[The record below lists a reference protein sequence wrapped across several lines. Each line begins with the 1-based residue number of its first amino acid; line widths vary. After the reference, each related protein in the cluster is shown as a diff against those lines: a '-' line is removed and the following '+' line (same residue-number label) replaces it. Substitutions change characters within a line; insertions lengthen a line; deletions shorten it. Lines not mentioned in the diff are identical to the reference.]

1 MNKKFLSVILF
12 SALMVGTAGTFT
24 SCKDYDDDIESLDNR
39 VSAVEKLVSDLQ
51 AKIDAGSVITGVDKT
66 EDGIV
71 IKLSNG
77 ESYPI
82 KNGTNGTNAPV
93 WSIVKDANGDYW
105 WAKDNVQT
113 EFPARGEKGEPGNGS
128 AGQDAKTIYYYPG
141 TEETGKLHGQAE
153 AGYWVKVTEE
163 KGKDP
168 LYEVQ
173 TTKWLPEGTLSAVWN
188 TKDETLTLGNMK
200 DENGKL
206 VEKTISLTTKLKA
219 LVFIPDL
226 YEDGVE
232 ATKYKYANG
241 DFIEA
246 EKNAIESHIGTLDCN
261 SNLGIYGQLDSD
273 ELSEYAAEDTYYP
286 VAGKDE
292 IHTGS
297 AQMISEI
304 SGKLEKYNLEIT
316 NIDKKATDT
325 NKGMELKVTDDRLIE
340 LSGGIVQGTSGS
352 PIIQDGKIIGAV
364 THVFVDDPTGGYGIC
379 IDEML

>member
-77 ESYPI
+77 DSYPI

-206 VEKTISLTTKLKA
+206 VE
-219 LVFIPDL
+219 
-226 YEDGVE
+226 
-232 ATKYKYANG
+232 
-241 DFIEA
+241 
-246 EKNAIESHIGTLDCN
+246 
-261 SNLGIYGQLDSD
+261 
-273 ELSEYAAEDTYYP
+273 
-286 VAGKDE
+286 
-292 IHTGS
+292 
-297 AQMISEI
+297 
-304 SGKLEKYNLEIT
+304 
-316 NIDKKATDT
+316 
-325 NKGMELKVTDDRLIE
+325 RLF
-340 LSGGIVQGTSGS
+340 L
-352 PIIQDGKIIGAV
+352 
-364 THVFVDDPTGGYGIC
+364 
-379 IDEML
+379 